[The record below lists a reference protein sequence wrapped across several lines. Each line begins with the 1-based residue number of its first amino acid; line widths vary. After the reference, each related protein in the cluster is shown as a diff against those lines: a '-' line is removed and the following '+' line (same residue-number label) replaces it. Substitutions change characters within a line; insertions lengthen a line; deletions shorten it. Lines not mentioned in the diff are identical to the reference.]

1 MKNTLRTFSFYFL
14 VIGLFLF
21 GTFLG
26 NRTVAVISENT
37 PVPRDRCFVIDAGHG
52 GEDGGAYSCTGRSES
67 DYNLEIALRLDDLMH
82 LLGMDTLMIRKTDIS
97 VYTAG
102 ETIAQKKVSDLKE
115 RVRLVNRTD
124 NGILL
129 SIHQNQ
135 FSDERYSGAQVFY
148 GKQQDSQELAK
159 TLQEKMIDHLNPGSH
174 RQIKQGSGI
183 YLLEKIQQPGVLIE
197 CGFLSNP
204 QEEQLLRTPEYQKK
218 LCCVIA
224 VAVSGF
230 ELDPQKR
237 S

>member
-37 PVPRDRCFVIDAGHG
+37 PVHRNRCFVIDAGHG

-82 LLGMDTLMIRKTDIS
+82 LLGMDTLMIRKKDIS

-102 ETIAQKKVSDLKE
+102 ETISQKKISDLKE
-115 RVRLVNRTD
+115 RVRLVNRTE

-159 TLQEKMIDHLNPGSH
+159 TLQEKMIDNLNPGSH

-218 LCCVIA
+218 ICCVIA
-224 VAVSGF
+224 AAVSGF

>member
-37 PVPRDRCFVIDAGHG
+37 PVHRNRCFVIDAGHG

-67 DYNLEIALRLDDLMH
+67 DYNLEIAIRLDDLMH
-82 LLGMDTLMIRKTDIS
+82 LLGMDTLMIRKKDIS

-102 ETIAQKKVSDLKE
+102 ETISQKKISDLKE
-115 RVRLVNRTD
+115 RVRLVNRTE

-159 TLQEKMIDHLNPGSH
+159 TLQEKMIDNLNPGSH

-224 VAVSGF
+224 ASVSGF